1 MGIVREANVLQLVA
15 LSVKCL
21 EGTTERSDDNRVRSA
36 RKGGAGTMCLEGTT
50 PKDMHF
56 IHRHRC
62 TAFQAESLQQSS
74 PSTSCPVIVASLRT
88 AFQADNTLIIL
99 VRFQQ
104 TFSPFYISSFLLYS
118 FPYPL
123 YKLHFVA
130 DNVYS
135 KALNMCSKVL
145 NICSKVLNIRSKV
158 LNKDFLG
165 ANKNL
170 LAHNKNFLPYPENF
184 YA

>member
-1 MGIVREANVLQLVA
+1 MQLVA

-123 YKLHFVA
+123 YKLNFAV

-135 KALNMCSKVL
+135 AVL
-145 NICSKVLNIRSKV
+145 NICSAVLNICSAV
-158 LNKDFLG
+158 LNKCS
-165 ANKNL
+165 AL
-170 LAHNKNFLPYPENF
+170 LNRNYLASK
-184 YA
+184 

>member
-1 MGIVREANVLQLVA
+1 MVQ
-15 LSVKCL
+15 
-21 EGTTERSDDNRVRSA
+21 RVGCINQIRWVCDYKISRVGA
-36 RKGGAGTMCLEGTT
+36 FCKTPYAQKGHINEPTVFRAFCKT
-50 PKDMHF
+50 P
-56 IHRHRC
+56 
-62 TAFQAESLQQSS
+62 L
-74 PSTSCPVIVASLRT
+74 
-88 AFQADNTLIIL
+88 L
-99 VRFQQ
+99 VRLEI
-104 TFSPFYISSFLLYS
+104 SIISSFLLYS

-145 NICSKVLNIRSKV
+145 NICSKALNIRSKV

-170 LAHNKNFLPYPENF
+170 RAHNKNFLPYAEIF